1 MISNIFLNKKCP
13 GVSKGCFRDRLP
25 CHGRRHAE
33 ERGGREG
40 AGAGEIRDFPFK
52 FRRTKFEYLFFQINS
67 SPMDDGWLF
76 KVRLEKE
83 AEETAK
89 LMTEE
94 EYKKYLAAQEEEENK

>member
-1 MISNIFLNKKCP
+1 
-13 GVSKGCFRDRLP
+13 
-25 CHGRRHAE
+25 
-33 ERGGREG
+33 
-40 AGAGEIRDFPFK
+40 
-52 FRRTKFEYLFFQINS
+52 
-67 SPMDDGWLF
+67 MDDGWLF